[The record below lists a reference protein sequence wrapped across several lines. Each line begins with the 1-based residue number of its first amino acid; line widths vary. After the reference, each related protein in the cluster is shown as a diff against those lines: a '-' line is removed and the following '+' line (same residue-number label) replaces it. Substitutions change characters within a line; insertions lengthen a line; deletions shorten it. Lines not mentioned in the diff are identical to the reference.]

1 MTIGDKIKKARKL
14 LNMTQAQLGHL
25 TNQHGDRIRS
35 YETGV
40 RTPKAAYLEAIVNAT
55 GFPVEYF
62 TDHKI
67 DSYADF
73 FQVFFE
79 LEDNIGL
86 TVEPTAD
93 GKCVLTCNDVMFES
107 YLRNWYEKKEDF
119 KNGKCSKEEYD
130 IWRARF
136 PISVADDMHAD
147 MRNRM
152 KNNSE
157 NDK

>member
-1 MTIGDKIKKARKL
+1 M
-14 LNMTQAQLGHL
+14 N
-25 TNQHGDRIRS
+25 
-35 YETGV
+35 
-40 RTPKAAYLEAIVNAT
+40 AIVEAT

-62 TDHKI
+62 SDHKI

-79 LEDNIGL
+79 LEEFIGL
-86 TVEPTAD
+86 TVEPKEN
-93 GKCVLTCNDVMFES
+93 GKCVLTCNDVMFET
-107 YLRNWYEKKEDF
+107 YLRNWYQKKEDL

-147 MRNRM
+147 MRNKM
-152 KNNSE
+152 KNMKE
-157 NDK
+157 NED

>member
-1 MTIGDKIKKARKL
+1 M
-14 LNMTQAQLGHL
+14 
-25 TNQHGDRIRS
+25 
-35 YETGV
+35 
-40 RTPKAAYLEAIVNAT
+40 
-55 GFPVEYF
+55 EYF

>member
-1 MTIGDKIKKARKL
+1 MTIGKKIKKARNLK
-14 LNMTQAQLGHL
+14 NMTTAELGFL
-25 TNQHGDRIRS
+25 TNLNADRVRA
-35 YETGV
+35 YEADM
-40 RTPKAAYLEAIVNAT
+40 RIPKQPLLEKFAEAL
-55 GFPVEYF
+55 GFPMEYF

-93 GKCVLTCNDVMFES
+93 GKCVLTCNNVMFES

>member
-1 MTIGDKIKKARKL
+1 MTIGKKIKQAKL
-14 LNMTQAQLGHL
+14 LRKMETSELGLL
-25 TNQHGDRIRS
+25 TDLSPNRVRS
-35 YETGV
+35 YESGV
-40 RTPKAAYLEAIVNAT
+40 RVPKPQLLEKFSEAL
-55 GFPVEYF
+55 GFPMEYF

-107 YLRNWYEKKEDF
+107 YLRNWYEKKQDF